1 MLRDGGLLAVE
12 GFEGFFGEG
21 FEGFFGEGIE
31 RLGFLGDRVLK
42 GGEVGG
48 EGDKEV
54 GAFGE
59 NGFLR
64 FEFVEE
70 LLDLCR
76 HWRVLRLSS

>member
-21 FEGFFGEGIE
+21 IKI
-31 RLGFLGDRVLK
+31 LGFLDNGVLE

-48 EGDKEV
+48 EGGEEV

-59 NGFLR
+59 NGLFA
-64 FEFVEE
+64 
-70 LLDLCR
+70 
-76 HWRVLRLSS
+76 LSSSKNC